1 MTLTESVQGVLLKRF
16 GMAAL
21 TYAMV
26 LVLVWLTVFS
36 GFYRGSMTTAVVS
49 TVLVVLSQV
58 VFFGVFRS
66 GYNQRFADKSLTEA
80 QVVVGL
86 CWLSFLL
93 TQVDA
98 VRGSLMMVY
107 LVILLFGVSQLSVRR
122 FISCAIFAFCS
133 FIAVNLFDIW
143 QGRPFDL
150 GTVLLQATVLIVGLI
165 WISLF
170 TGYVQALRQRMHK
183 RSSALRANQTSL
195 REMMSKLEQQAA
207 TDELTGLFNRR
218 HFIELAH
225 AELDGLA
232 DGTQIGLALIDLDHF
247 KQVNDKFGHA
257 AGDRVLQTFATVGQ
271 ACLREGDVLAR
282 YGGEE
287 FVLFLPDCDAD
298 RLTSCC
304 ERLREAFASAE
315 PVGMSVNR
323 LSLSA
328 GMTLLQPGA
337 DLDAALQQADQA
349 LYRAKDAGRNRCN
362 AAWEHSGA

>member
-1 MTLTESVQGVLLKRF
+1 MPTSQKMTLTESVQGVLLKRF

-122 FISCAIFAFCS
+122 FISAFDYFC
-133 FIAVNLFDIW
+133 F
-143 QGRPFDL
+143 PFL
-150 GTVLLQATVLIVGLI
+150 
-165 WISLF
+165 
-170 TGYVQALRQRMHK
+170 M
-183 RSSALRANQTSL
+183 
-195 REMMSKLEQQAA
+195 
-207 TDELTGLFNRR
+207 
-218 HFIELAH
+218 
-225 AELDGLA
+225 
-232 DGTQIGLALIDLDHF
+232 
-247 KQVNDKFGHA
+247 
-257 AGDRVLQTFATVGQ
+257 
-271 ACLREGDVLAR
+271 
-282 YGGEE
+282 
-287 FVLFLPDCDAD
+287 
-298 RLTSCC
+298 
-304 ERLREAFASAE
+304 
-315 PVGMSVNR
+315 
-323 LSLSA
+323 
-328 GMTLLQPGA
+328 
-337 DLDAALQQADQA
+337 
-349 LYRAKDAGRNRCN
+349 
-362 AAWEHSGA
+362 